1 MVSIE
6 MLTVGKELLI
16 GRTVNTNAH
25 WVGGKLA
32 RLGTMLRRITTVDDN
47 LPEISGTIKEI
58 LARSPD
64 FVVTIG
70 GLGPTPDD
78 MTIEG
83 ISMALELPLELNS
96 KALALIRAH
105 YRKRELARIRI
116 TSSRKKMARMP
127 RGAEPLRNDKGTA
140 PGVRVRAGSSTIFSL
155 PGVPSEMK
163 SIFTKSVEPEIRSSI
178 GSLFRAY
185 HRLKIEGIFESD
197 LAPQISREI
206 SLHPTA
212 YVKSHPRGVRDGVSR
227 IELDI
232 AVVGEDR
239 KMAENEAGTIR
250 TSFAKW
256 VNDHG
261 GRFVN
266 PEPGKGNNRG
276 R

>member
-105 YRKRELARIRI
+105 YRKRGLARIRI

-127 RGAEPLRNDKGTA
+127 RGAEPLHNDMGTA
-140 PGVRVRAGSSTIFSL
+140 PGHHS
-155 PGVPSEMK
+155 
-163 SIFTKSVEPEIRSSI
+163 
-178 GSLFRAY
+178 
-185 HRLKIEGIFESD
+185 
-197 LAPQISREI
+197 Q
-206 SLHPTA
+206 
-212 YVKSHPRGVRDGVSR
+212 
-227 IELDI
+227 
-232 AVVGEDR
+232 
-239 KMAENEAGTIR
+239 
-250 TSFAKW
+250 
-256 VNDHG
+256 
-261 GRFVN
+261 
-266 PEPGKGNNRG
+266 
-276 R
+276 